1 MHQLRMTEK
10 QVSEEARQLARVV
23 VLSLK
28 DQVAVSS
35 WLKENGEYYPDGDR
49 VVSEALVIIRK
60 TLKAD
65 NFDLATYKV
74 KNKRKKK

>member
-1 MHQLRMTEK
+1 MTEK

-28 DQVAVSS
+28 DQVAVNS
-35 WLKENGEYYPDGDR
+35 WLKENGEYYPQGDR

>member
-1 MHQLRMTEK
+1 MPQLRMTEE
-10 QVSEEARQLARVV
+10 QVSEEAKTLARVV

-35 WLKENGEYYPDGDR
+35 WLKENGDYHPQGDR

-60 TLKAD
+60 TLRAD
-65 NFDLATYKV
+65 SFDLATYKV